1 MNKKVAYDVQTLCAE
16 LDEEDKDLMRMF
28 PRNRETALRDMLL
41 VKNGEEMFLLR
52 KEDVARRRKAIH
64 ALTWA
69 AIWIICALNFICA
82 TLAFVTGTGHPVI
95 HLFFGGIFLIPYIAK
110 VPQEV
115 SGK

>member
-1 MNKKVAYDVQTLCAE
+1 MKKQITDIQDIHVE
-16 LDEEDKDLMRMF
+16 LDAEDKELMQMF
-28 PRNRETALRDMLL
+28 PRNREAALRDMLL
-41 VKNGEEMFLLR
+41 VQNGGEMFLLR

>member
-1 MNKKVAYDVQTLCAE
+1 MKKTITDIQTLCAE
-16 LDEEDKDLMRMF
+16 LDAEDKELMRMF
-28 PRNRETALRDMLL
+28 PRSRETALRDMLL
-41 VKNGEEMFLLR
+41 VQKGDEMYLLR
-52 KEDVARRRKAIH
+52 KEEVARRRKAIH

-82 TLAFVTGTGHPVI
+82 ALAFITGTGHPGLS
-95 HLFFGGIFLIPYIAK
+95 LFFGGIFLIPYIAK